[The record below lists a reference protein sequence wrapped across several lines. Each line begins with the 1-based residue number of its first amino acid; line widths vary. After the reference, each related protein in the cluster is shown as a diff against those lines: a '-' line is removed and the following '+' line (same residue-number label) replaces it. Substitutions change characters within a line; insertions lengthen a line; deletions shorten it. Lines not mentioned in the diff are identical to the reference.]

1 MNLKLLYTRTFLRKK
16 DFEYLNFI
24 KSMKVQPAR
33 LTTCVKRV
41 SDTFS
46 YIFKLAQKL
55 RTAQS
60 GNVMNK
66 ASMAIY
72 GADQVWHVQL
82 LYSG

>member
-1 MNLKLLYTRTFLRKK
+1 MNLELLYTKTFLRKK

-33 LTTCVKRV
+33 LTTCVKCV

-46 YIFKLAQKL
+46 FIFKLAQNMQ
-55 RTAQS
+55 TAQS
-60 GNVMNK
+60 RNDMNK

-72 GADQVWHVQL
+72 GSDQV
-82 LYSG
+82 